1 MDPRRMRADLPWRS
15 VGGVKGGKV
24 GAFFPHIYILLPS
37 PPHTPKGMVGSPLGA
52 ETPPFMAS
60 PVIKGLV
67 LKGLLH
73 SAVPLGWTLMH
84 RPNGWQA
91 PWG

>member
-1 MDPRRMRADLPWRS
+1 M
-15 VGGVKGGKV
+15 GGVKGGKV
-24 GAFFPHIYILLPS
+24 GAFFPHIYTLLPS
-37 PPHTPKGMVGSPLGA
+37 PHTHTQGDGWKPPWGRN
-52 ETPPFMAS
+52 PPFMAS